1 MTIDSHLT
9 NMVNAAE
16 NNEHKVDIYFEHTM
30 IEQHEFITLPTI
42 FFSR

>member
-1 MTIDSHLT
+1 MIIDSHLM
-9 NMVNAAE
+9 NMVSVAK

-42 FFSR
+42 FFGR